1 MPFDERRDLDRA
13 LDAIRKSLVLA
24 SRASLRHFRAGVV
37 VERKPDR
44 SPVTAADRE
53 SEAAILGELL
63 AAFPEASVLAEESGE
78 RAGDPEL
85 RFIVDPLDGTRGFT
99 RGGSFWGPLVALEHR
114 GEIVAGGAALPA
126 LGESYVAA
134 RGRGC
139 FDATGA
145 PVRVSSLTD
154 WSEAT
159 LSLGEMRALRATPQ
173 AYGVERLAD
182 EAASVRCY
190 GDVAGALMALTGRA
204 EAWLEAGVKPWDI
217 APMKVLF
224 EEAGGRFTDLAGHAT
239 IAKGSAVATNGAL
252 HDYVIGALSARP
264 ENS

>member
-13 LDAIRKSLVLA
+13 LDALEKSLEVA
-24 SRASLRHFRAGVV
+24 ARASLRHFRAGVV
-37 VERKPDR
+37 VEQKPDR

-53 SEAAILGELL
+53 SEAAILAELL
-63 AAFPEASVLAEESGE
+63 RAFPDASVLAEESGE
-78 RAGDPEL
+78 RRGDPNL

-99 RGGSFWGPLVALEHR
+99 RGGAFWGPLIALESR

-126 LGESYVAA
+126 LGERYLAG

-139 FDATGA
+139 FDGSGT
-145 PVRVSSLTD
+145 PVRVSKLTD

-159 LSLGEMRALRATPQ
+159 LSLGEMRALRASPQ
-173 AYGVERLAD
+173 SHGVDRLA
-182 EAASVRCY
+182 EAAASVRCY
-190 GDVAGALMALTGRA
+190 GDVAGALLVLTWRA

-224 EEAGGRFTDLAGHAT
+224 EEAGGRFTDLAGAPS
-239 IAKGSAVATNGAL
+239 ISSGSAVATNGAV
-252 HDYVIGALSARP
+252 HEYVLAVLRSA
-264 ENS
+264 SAS